1 MYYTEFNSAVGSRKV
16 ETDLLFPK
24 EEIAFLQQNC
34 KTDAYFALLSAR
46 SDTAQKKQF
55 CFPVEKMDWVI
66 DHLDVKAD
74 TWISQSTF
82 FAPSRRIVC
91 LSGISSLFLDLDY
104 YKTDWGKNK
113 TPEDQTDLIT
123 LILVE
128 HYLKLEKL
136 SDWILRLENN
146 FFIRILHIIYTIICL
161 IS

>member
-1 MYYTEFNSAVGSRKV
+1 MYYTEFRSAVGPRKV

-34 KTDAYFALLSAR
+34 KKDAYFALLSAR
-46 SDTAQKKQF
+46 SDTAQKKQY

-113 TPEDQTDLIT
+113 TPEEQAQRAILIKKSNRT
-123 LILVE
+123 LI
-128 HYLKLEKL
+128 
-136 SDWILRLENN
+136 N
-146 FFIRILHIIYTIICL
+146 F
-161 IS
+161 

>member
-1 MYYTEFNSAVGSRKV
+1 MYYTEFSSAVGPRKV

-24 EEIAFLQQNC
+24 EEISFLQQNC
-34 KTDAYFALLSAR
+34 KKDAYFALLSAR

-82 FAPSRRIVC
+82 FVPSRRIVC

-104 YKTDWGKNK
+104 YKTDLGKNK
-113 TPEDQTDLIT
+113 TPEEAANHFVRICHQK
-123 LILVE
+123 E
-128 HYLKLEKL
+128 KPKLRSIFCTFL
-136 SDWILRLENN
+136 FASTSG
-146 FFIRILHIIYTIICL
+146 FFNCGASQSIAI
-161 IS
+161 

>member
-1 MYYTEFNSAVGSRKV
+1 MYYTEFSSAVGPRKV

-24 EEIAFLQQNC
+24 EEISFLQQNC
-34 KTDAYFALLSAR
+34 KKDAYFALLSAR

-82 FAPSRRIVC
+82 FVPSRRIVC

-113 TPEDQTDLIT
+113 TPEEAANHFVRICQEVGIPIPSLIVFSGRG
-123 LILVE
+123 IQPE
-128 HYLKLEKL
+128 HAQFC
-136 SDWILRLENN
+136 SGR
-146 FFIRILHIIYTIICL
+146 
-161 IS
+161 